1 MLRTGAVLLAAFLL
15 LTPLGSTAN
24 AQSAQEFQASPKVM
38 LANFTDGGARMIALV
53 RQFAATPANLALI
66 VGLLAD
72 ANPQQANAIGTG
84 LGQAWMVAN
93 TSNKAYAEQIRVA
106 VLAANNT
113 IATAAFS
120 AASGSAT
127 AAGAG
132 EGGGGGGGGG
142 GAGPTT
148 PGAGNGPITSAN
160 GGAGTPPSGGVP
172 SGSGPPGVVGVGGG
186 GGGGGVNDVG
196 LLNAII
202 GNVSP
207 IR

>member
-15 LTPLGSTAN
+15 LTPLRSTVN

-72 ANPQQANAIGTG
+72 ANAQQANAIGTG

-106 VLAANNT
+106 VLAANNA

-120 AASGSAT
+120 AASGAAT

-132 EGGGGGGGGG
+132 EGGGGGGGG

-172 SGSGPPGVVGVGGG
+172 TGSGPPGVVGVG